1 MVMNVFSGVVPFV
14 HVAEACSFRAAAA
27 RLGVSVPAVSKA
39 VAKLERELGVL
50 LLDRTSRHVA
60 LTAEGESFFERC
72 REAVT
77 QVQVA
82 RDQVASAQRGPHGT
96 LRVTFPPVL
105 ARTLL
110 PVFEALLRRH
120 PRLSLDLMATN
131 RFTKLTREE
140 LDVAIRMGPLED
152 SSLIARTLRRPR
164 WITVAAPAY
173 LATRGVPASPAALA
187 QHECLKVALSGKT
200 VEWQFEEGGATLAV
214 RSAGRIRCDLGDM
227 LVDAAVRGMGIAQ
240 VFDFMVRPL
249 LETGRLVEVLAPHA
263 IEGPPLHALA
273 SARRA
278 SIPRV
283 RALLDALVQTFGAA
297 GQSTGGRSLPSTR

>member
-1 MVMNVFSGVVPFV
+1 MTSNVFSGVLPFV
-14 HVAEACSFRAAAA
+14 HVAEASSFRAAAA
-27 RLGVSVPAVSKA
+27 RLGVTVPAVSKA
-39 VAKLERELGVL
+39 VAKLEAELGVL

-60 LTAEGESFFERC
+60 LTAEGEAFFERC

-77 QVQVA
+77 QVQIA
-82 RDQVASAQRGPHGT
+82 REQVASAQRGPHGT

-110 PVFEALLRRH
+110 PVFDALLRRH
-120 PRLSLDLMATN
+120 PRLSLDLIATN
-131 RFTKLTREE
+131 RYSKLTREE

-173 LATRGVPASPAALA
+173 LAKRGVPASPAELA
-187 QHECLKVALSGKT
+187 QHECLKFSLGGKT
-200 VEWQFEEGGATLAV
+200 VEWQFEDGGKPLAP
-214 RSAGRIRCDLGDM
+214 RSAGRIRSDLGDV
-227 LVDAAVRGMGIAQ
+227 LIDAAARGMGIAQ
-240 VFDFMVRPL
+240 VFDFMARPL
-249 LETGRLVEVLAPHA
+249 LETRRLVEILAPHA
-263 IEGPPLHALA
+263 VDGPPLHALA

-283 RALLDALVQTFGAA
+283 RALLDALVQSFGAA
-297 GQSTGGRSLPSTR
+297 GQSTG

>member
-1 MVMNVFSGVVPFV
+1 MALNVFSGVIPFV
-14 HVAEACSFRAAAA
+14 HVAEAGSFRAAAA

-39 VAKLERELGVL
+39 VAKLEAELGVL

-60 LTAEGESFFERC
+60 LTTEGQSFFERC

-77 QVQVA
+77 QVQAA
-82 RDQVASAQRGPHGT
+82 REQVASAQRGPHGT

-110 PVFEALLRRH
+110 PVFDALLRRH

-131 RFTKLTREE
+131 RFSKLTREE

-164 WITVAAPAY
+164 WVTVAAPAY
-173 LATRGVPASPAALA
+173 LAKRGVPASLADLA
-187 QHECLKVALSGKT
+187 QHECLKFSLDGKT
-200 VEWQFEEGGATLAV
+200 VEWQFEERGNPIAV
-214 RSAGRIRCDLGDM
+214 RSAGCIRSDLGDM

-240 VFDFMVRPL
+240 VFDFMARPL
-249 LETGRLVEVLAPHA
+249 LETRQLVEVLAPHA
-263 IEGPPLHALA
+263 IDGPPLHALT

-283 RALLDALVQTFGAA
+283 RVLLDALVQSFGAA
-297 GQSTGGRSLPSTR
+297 GPSIGGR